1 MKLPK
6 DSQDQ
11 KKQSLTNMTI
21 AVLAGQVGVLTLV
34 IVLGAVFGGLALDKV
49 FDTKPWITIGLLVV
63 SLPVSLFLMIFIA
76 RRAVRKLKISENG
89 KLQEEDAIGEDS

>member
-34 IVLGAVFGGLALDKV
+34 IVLGAVFGGLALDKA